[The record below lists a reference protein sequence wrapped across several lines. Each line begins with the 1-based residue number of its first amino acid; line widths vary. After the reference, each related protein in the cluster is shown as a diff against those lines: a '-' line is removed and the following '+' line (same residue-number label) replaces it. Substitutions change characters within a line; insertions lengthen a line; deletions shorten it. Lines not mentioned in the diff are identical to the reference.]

1 MWIYYIIGYIVI
13 GIVVGYI
20 GNRFWEDDFA
30 IPTAVCVFIWPLIL
44 TLITIFAPFMFFKW
58 LDDYSR
64 NKYKEK
70 KKKEEIKQ
78 EVGDYSMKSIRHF
91 ISVHGINLLAS
102 QEERLAIYTKRNIK
116 EKNGYE
122 FNEYDSFQFKNENGQ
137 VKVIVS
143 DFLIL
148 DYLDL
153 PQSWWEKVIEIYLHQ
168 PKRLDE

>member
-1 MWIYYIIGYIVI
+1 MWIYYYILGYIVV
-13 GIVVGYI
+13 GIIIGYI
-20 GNRFWEDDFA
+20 GNRFWGKDFN
-30 IPTAVCVFIWPLIL
+30 IPIIVCTLFWPLFL
-44 TLITIFAPFMFFKW
+44 VFLIFIFPFWFLSW
-58 LDDYSR
+58 LEKR
-64 NKYKEK
+64 AREKYDIGKE
-70 KKKEEIKQ
+70 
-78 EVGDYSMKSIRHF
+78 VRDYSMKSIRHF

-122 FNEYDSFQFKNENGQ
+122 FNEYDSFQFRNENGQ